1 MMAVEVVWCIL
12 LYVPFVFGQTQ
23 FIPYIT
29 KADCGQVTIG
39 GQVFNQYFD
48 PVKLECVPCKQEE
61 SFQIASSEEQD
72 YFCVCQTGYKYVI
85 NFGGSNIMCEKCPPQ
100 QIRSEDGWNCVS
112 CQTGTSL
119 NGTQTCGSCGE
130 KVPVEREING
140 ALISTAGN
148 YRGRECRTC
157 ADNTTL
163 NDRGDR
169 CVRCTEI
176 LKINPTLKNC
186 RCPSERL
193 SGGVCFD
200 TAVSSLSINTVP
212 LTNEQVES
220 TYVKAHVQAAY
231 LMCKDFGNRTAC
243 QILSNLCVL
252 SWYNFD
258 TGTSPPPSKTC
269 NLQRI
274 IAQGQNEYLPW
285 LFFKIGPNTQVADRV
300 LDDDKLSTEFTFS
313 PASFLEYRVARYL
326 LNGTFLGVSTAKGG
340 HLQLCSDTTS
350 RLDAAYTFGTYYEQ
364 TCSIP
369 ALELWDT
376 KKYPMEFYD
385 LYIEFTRN
393 GVQQLY
399 AAPVKINNLVHEG
412 DKVNTESSTRN
423 WILTRRFFLVDNV
436 VTTGPETSGATGNS
450 YPQYVRYA
458 KDIEISVTLDSTLG
472 NGRIFPPVMSITY
485 SEVSRANAVA
495 GATINPTFKVKYSM
509 GLDAYRK
516 DFQIAVGTLSTLGVI
531 YAGYKTWVWS
541 KRAGRLAIDFA
552 AIVNFIFFCSGVLSN
567 VFFVITFGIAFYF
580 LIFYKR
586 QNVVY
591 LFLLDG
597 IYYEEWLGLFGS
609 AFALKCLQV
618 AHMVTSQCTV
628 DIFFI
633 DWEKPKGTLGI
644 KSDGSK
650 KENPVSIWR
659 TYFAANEWNE
669 IQTCRKINHI
679 FQIFAVVFFLNY
691 VGFEN
696 TATKDPNGQ
705 VVKSTSDYQAPYDP
719 MFRYAIG
726 ALVYLLV
733 AFVQWLFFTLIYER
747 FFEDKIRDFVDL
759 CSMANISVFIMHHAQ
774 YGYYIHGRS
783 VYGKADTNMKE
794 MFEMMKKEEK
804 DLVGQRGLLPN
815 TEQQTF
821 VMTLPRK
828 LRLKYEEV
836 LLTVALEG
844 AGGGPQ
850 AGKEKGGISDKQ
862 VESYNV
868 INRFL
873 STFIDHSLK
882 SLDYQVRDK
891 TLLESIM
898 DTEFLDA
905 SEKGYF
911 YNDNG
916 HSFDQCLF
924 YGNEITLLLFD
935 TLLFCI
941 IDLIA
946 TNFVL
951 SGILTYIIIELVAL
965 LRDHGGR
972 KNLAKKTL
980 VDERF
985 LI

>member
-1 MMAVEVVWCIL
+1 MIWCIFL
-12 LYVPFVFGQTQ
+12 CLPFVFGQEENEYFQLVTKDDCTTETVSTEQ
-23 FIPYIT
+23 F
-29 KADCGQVTIG
+29 K
-39 GQVFNQYFD
+39 QYFD
-48 PVKLECVPCKQEE
+48 TSLMKCKKCSQNT
-61 SFQIASSEEQD
+61 SFQDVSSD
-72 YFCVCQTGYKYVI
+72 GYSCVCRPGYRYSKD
-85 NFGGSNIMCEKCPPQ
+85 FGGSNIQCVACNSQ
-100 QIRSEDGWNCVS
+100 QARSADGWRCVT
-112 CQTGTSL
+112 CQSGTTF
-119 NGTQTCGSCGE
+119 NNQTKTCVPCAANN
-130 KVPVEREING
+130 VPVERRVNG
-140 ALISTAGN
+140 EVIPTPGN
-148 YRGRECRTC
+148 TPARSCQACSEDTSPNVEG
-157 ADNTTL
+157 N
-163 NDRGDR
+163 R
-169 CVRCTEI
+169 CERCTML
-176 LKINPTLKNC
+176 LKLNPSVRSCSCDPRNLT
-186 RCPSERL
+186 
-193 SGGVCFD
+193 GGVCFS
-200 TAVSSLSINTVP
+200 TTINPLTINTLP
-212 LTNEQVES
+212 LSSGSVES
-220 TYVKAHVQAAY
+220 AYVKENVQAAY
-231 LMCKDFGNRTAC
+231 LMCKDFVNMTAC

-252 SWYNFD
+252 SWYRYD
-258 TGTSPPPSKTC
+258 DSPGTTTTC
-269 NLQRI
+269 NLYRQI
-274 IAQGQNEYLPW
+274 LDDSQKKYLPW
-285 LFFKIGPNTQVADRV
+285 LYYSQEGNRV
-300 LDDDKLSTEFTFS
+300 LDDDKLTTEYTFS
-313 PASFLEYRVARYL
+313 PASLLEYRVGRYT
-326 LNGTFLGVSTAKGG
+326 LNGTYLGISPVTGG
-340 HLQLCSDTTS
+340 LLQLCSDTTS
-350 RLDAAYTFGTYYEQ
+350 RLNAAYTFGTYYEQ

-369 ALELWDT
+369 AIELWDT
-376 KKYPMEFYD
+376 KTYPMEFYD
-385 LYIEFTRN
+385 LYIEFTRD
-393 GVQQLY
+393 GGQQLY
-399 AAPVKINNLVHEG
+399 AAPVKINNLEVNRG
-412 DKVNTESSTRN
+412 DTDNRGTDSQKWTLS
-423 WILTRRFFLVDNV
+423 RRFFMVDNMLS
-436 VTTGPETSGATGNS
+436 TGTDTSGGAATS
-450 YPQYVRYA
+450 TAPQYVRYA
-458 KDIEISVTLDSTLG
+458 KDIVISVTLDSTLG
-472 NGRIFPPVMSITY
+472 NGRIFPPLMTITY
-485 SEVSRANAVA
+485 DQVSLANAQA
-495 GATINPTFKVKYSM
+495 GATITPTFKVKYSM
-509 GLDAYRK
+509 SLVAYLK

-531 YAGYKTWVWS
+531 FAGYKTWAWS

-552 AIVNFIFFCSGVLSN
+552 AIVNFMFFVSGVLSN

-580 LIFYKR
+580 FIFYKR
-586 QNVVY
+586 QSVVY
-591 LFLLDG
+591 LFLLEG
-597 IYYEEWLGLFGS
+597 SYYEEWLGLFGS

-618 AHMVTSQCTV
+618 AHMVATQCTI

-644 KSDGSK
+644 KADGSK

-705 VVKSTSDYQAPYDP
+705 VVKSSGDYQAPSDP
-719 MFRYAIG
+719 MFRYAIA

-733 AFVQWLFFTLIYER
+733 AFVQWLFFTLFYER
-747 FFEDKIRDFVDL
+747 FFEDKVRDFVDL
-759 CSMANISVFIMHHAQ
+759 CSMANISVFIMHQAQ

-836 LLTVALEG
+836 LLAVALES
-844 AGGGPQ
+844 AAGPQ
-850 AGKEKGGISDKQ
+850 AGKEKGGLTEKQ
-862 VESYNV
+862 VEAYNV
-868 INRFL
+868 INKFL

-941 IDLIA
+941 VDLIA
-946 TNFVL
+946 KNFVL
-951 SGILTYIIIELVAL
+951 AGIITYVIIEIVAL
-965 LRDHGGR
+965 IRDHGGR

>member
-1 MMAVEVVWCIL
+1 MAVKVVRCFIYL
-12 LYVPFVFGQTQ
+12 LPVVLAQNEY
-23 FIPYIT
+23 IPIIT
-29 KADCGQVTIG
+29 KDDCTTVTNLGQ
-39 GQVFNQYFD
+39 QYNQYFNTLSMRCTSCLQNTTFQD
-48 PVKLECVPCKQEE
+48 VSSDGYSCECK
-61 SFQIASSEEQD
+61 SD
-72 YFCVCQTGYKYVI
+72 YKYVT
-85 NFGGSNIMCEKCPPQ
+85 NFGGANIWCSKCPLNQ
-100 QIRSEDGWNCVS
+100 VRSADGWGCVT
-112 CQTGTSL
+112 CEAGTACA
-119 NGTQTCGSCGE
+119 CGGNN
-130 KVPVEREING
+130 VAVEREVNG
-140 ALISTAGN
+140 GLVTTTGGGDARVCQA
-148 YRGRECRTC
+148 C
-157 ADNTTL
+157 ADFTSPNL
-163 NDRGDR
+163 KGDR
-169 CVRCTEI
+169 CERCNML
-176 LKINPTLKNC
+176 LKINPTWRTC
-186 RCPSERL
+186 TCPSGQL
-193 SGGVCFD
+193 SGGICFNN
-200 TAVSSLSINTVP
+200 TIRSFQITTVP
-212 LTNEQVES
+212 LTSGTAES
-220 TYVKAHVQAAY
+220 TYVREHVQAAY
-231 LMCKDFGNRTAC
+231 LMCRDFVNSTAC

-252 SWYNFD
+252 SWFEYD
-258 TGTSPPPSKTC
+258 ASLTETKTC
-269 NLQRI
+269 NLYRKVPEKNLP
-274 IAQGQNEYLPW
+274 ATLGQDWNAYLPV
-285 LFFKIGPNTQVADRV
+285 LYYSQEGDRI
-300 LDDDKLSTEFTFS
+300 LDDDSLTTEYTFS
-313 PASFLEYRVARYL
+313 PVSYLEYRVGRYT
-326 LNGTFLGVSTAKGG
+326 LNGTYLGTSEVKGG
-340 HLQLCSDTTS
+340 RLQLCSDTTS
-350 RLDAAYTFGTYYEQ
+350 RLNAAYTFGTYYEQ
-364 TCSIP
+364 SCSIP
-369 ALELWDT
+369 AIDLWDT
-376 KKYPMEFYD
+376 QKYQLEFFD
-385 LYIEFTRN
+385 LYIEITRN
-393 GVQQLY
+393 GEKQLY
-399 AAPVKINNLVHEG
+399 AAPVKINNLVFGG
-412 DKVNTESSTRN
+412 DKVNTGSSTRD

-436 VTTGPETSGATGNS
+436 VTTGADTSGGGTTPTPS
-450 YPQYVRYA
+450 LPQYVRYA
-458 KDIEISVTLDSTLG
+458 KSIEISVTLYSTLP
-472 NGRIFPPVMSITY
+472 NGRIYPPLMTITY
-485 SEVSRANAVA
+485 DQVSLINAQA
-495 GATINPTFKVKYSM
+495 GASISPTFKVKYNM
-509 GLDAYRK
+509 GLDSYRK

-531 YAGYKTWVWS
+531 LAGYKTWVWS

-552 AIVNFIFFCSGVLSN
+552 SIINFVFYVSGVLSN

-586 QNVVY
+586 QNYVY

-597 IYYEEWLGLFGS
+597 IQYEEWLGLFGS

-618 AHMVTSQCTV
+618 AHMIASQCTV

-659 TYFAANEWNE
+659 TYFVANEWNE

-679 FQIFAVVFFLNY
+679 FQIFATVFFLSY

-696 TATKDPNGQ
+696 VATKDPNGQ
-705 VVKSTSDYQAPYDP
+705 VVKSSSDYQAPYDT

-747 FFEDKIRDFVDL
+747 FFEDKVRDFVDL

-794 MFEMMKKEEK
+794 MFEMMKREEK

-836 LLTVALEG
+836 LLAVALEG

-850 AGKEKGGISDKQ
+850 AGKEKGGLTDKQ
-862 VESYNV
+862 VEAYNV
-868 INRFL
+868 INKFL

-882 SLDYQVRDK
+882 NLDYQVRDK

-911 YNDNG
+911 YNDDG

-951 SGILTYIIIELVAL
+951 SGIITYIIVELVAL
-965 LRDHGGR
+965 VRDHGGR